1 MPKFDESNGNVID
14 DQGRVVMNCA
24 SRPSDEMMKLY
35 VEKLNFDFGSNEYI
49 KVAKKIRLQEVKDQ
63 PYIVSTPS
71 YCYAYLLFKLRKL
84 SGLNQDEMAER
95 IYMSKS
101 SLAKIENRFATV
113 DVDILHITMQ
123 SFGINPMEFSELY
136 WYVQGLVQTN
146 GHFYIHVR
154 MSNYNTDNE
163 KYSDSNISDYDQC
176 TPINLYDKKVL
187 RPVLEKLEMKFHE
200 TILIGKKRLMEAEE
214 NRIKQEAENEV
225 KCQEWEK
232 LSFEEQRK
240 IQDQE
245 EYEQQI
251 NNQKIVELL
260 ENQYK
265 E

>member
-1 MPKFDESNGNVID
+1 MPKFDESNGNVLD
-14 DQGRVVMNCA
+14 DSGRVVMNCG
-24 SRPSDEMMKLY
+24 RKPSDEMMKLF
-35 VEKLNFDFGSNEYI
+35 VEKYDLAYNSDEHRKI
-49 KVAKKIRLQEVKDQ
+49 EKKIKLQEIKDQ

-95 IYMSKS
+95 ICMSKS

-146 GHFYIHVR
+146 GNFYIPVR
-154 MSNYNTDNE
+154 ISNFNTENE
-163 KYSDSNISDYDQC
+163 KYSDSAISDYDRC

-187 RPVLEKLEMKFHE
+187 KSVLEKLEMKFHE

-214 NRIKQEAENEV
+214 IRIKKEAEDEL
-225 KCQEWEK
+225 KYQEFEK
-232 LSFEEQRK
+232 LSFEEQRA
-240 IQDQE
+240 IRDQD
-245 EYEQQI
+245 EYEQEI
-251 NNQKIVELL
+251 NNQRFIERL
-260 ENQYK
+260 ENQCK